1 MDISERK
8 MDRKLFDVFREKVNE
23 HDLVFQMYHD
33 RNGKDQWSIICSA
46 MDWIEVV
53 IDEIDEK
60 KLSRENDNASSVK
73 IMTFINC
80 IDVLWEAIQ
89 QLHTLQIGD
98 ISDIAEI
105 VSAKDIFDTPQNI
118 YNGYKLVDRVDPM
131 IWPDELKRIG
141 MPAPYQ
147 WSATSYC
154 GWGDRPSF
162 QNKVIE
168 IDGGKQRLA
177 FSI

>member
-60 KLSRENDNASSVK
+60 KLFRENDNASSVK

-89 QLHTLQIGD
+89 QLH
-98 ISDIAEI
+98 
-105 VSAKDIFDTPQNI
+105 
-118 YNGYKLVDRVDPM
+118 RVFF
-131 IWPDELKRIG
+131 
-141 MPAPYQ
+141 
-147 WSATSYC
+147 ATSSIPFAEDESAFLHKLFHARDNEYFKTIRACFSAHPVNLRDNLHTAVSSGRWC
-154 GWGDRPSF
+154 GGERP
-162 QNKVIE
+162 E
-168 IDGGKQRLA
+168 CGPGGRAVK
-177 FSI
+177 II